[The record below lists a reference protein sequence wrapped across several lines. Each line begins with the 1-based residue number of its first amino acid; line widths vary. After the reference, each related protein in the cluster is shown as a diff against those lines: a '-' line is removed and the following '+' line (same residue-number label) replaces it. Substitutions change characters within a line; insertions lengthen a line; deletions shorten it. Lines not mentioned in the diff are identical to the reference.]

1 MLLDDLQLEE
11 TLSARDRRIIVTRI
25 VAKAHR
31 LTMAG
36 DDAKRWQ
43 TFKAMGYL
51 PATPS
56 DIKLRVFPSY
66 IFVPMSELSSRLGQ
80 LLMHVPARKKLMFLI
95 RHLSGCPLSKQSRN
109 LSPRGSN
116 LSKYVTDDRGLYE
129 W

>member
-31 LTMAG
+31 LTVAG
-36 DDAKRWQ
+36 DDAKQWQ
-43 TFKAMGYL
+43 TFKAIGYL

-66 IFVPMSELSSRLGQ
+66 IFVPMSEVEQQVRAAIDARARQEEVDVPDQAPIRL
-80 LLMHVPARKKLMFLI
+80 PSFKA
-95 RHLSGCPLSKQSRN
+95 KQKPIT
-109 LSPRGSN
+109 LWF
-116 LSKYVTDDRGLYE
+116 KCQ
-129 W
+129 

>member
-1 MLLDDLQLEE
+1 MKVFFQKKAVVDQNLMAENYAYWE
-11 TLSARDRRIIVTRI
+11 RI

-31 LTMAG
+31 LTVAG

-66 IFVPMSELSSRLGQ
+66 IFVPMSEVEQQVRAAIDARACQEEVDVPDQAPIRL
-80 LLMHVPARKKLMFLI
+80 PSFKA
-95 RHLSGCPLSKQSRN
+95 KQKPITSWFK
-109 LSPRGSN
+109 SQ
-116 LSKYVTDDRGLYE
+116 
-129 W
+129 